1 MSRSTALVLT
11 PRLPWPLD
19 DGGRI
24 VAWQS
29 IRAASQVYETA
40 LVSLVPEGEESAPLP
55 DRFAAHGIRVVRVS
69 HRFPPRLATAWGG
82 LFGRWPYTLAR
93 YRNPELPG
101 ILRRLVAEL
110 RPRFAIVNHLHMATY
125 IEDLAGTPVV
135 FREHNLEYLWMK
147 RYAERLGLRPAGL
160 YARTQVGRLKAAE
173 SSLVKQTA
181 LALALQEDEAKEL
194 RALAPSTRV
203 EVLPVG
209 VDLAAYGEPHPG
221 EPPVVL
227 LAGSFAWAPNV
238 DGAIQFLSEGWAR
251 VTARVPRARLRIVG
265 KNPPRS
271 IHRAADRLG
280 VEVAGYVDSFPE
292 ELANAAVFVVPLWVG
307 AGVRVK
313 IVEALAARVP
323 VAATRLAAEG
333 LGLTPG
339 EHYAAGDTPGE
350 LGSQVATLLLTPAVR
365 DLFRERGR
373 ALAETRWGM
382 DAVARTQNSLCASMA
397 EKGAVIP

>member
-29 IRAASQVYETA
+29 VWAASRIYETV
-40 LVSLVPEGEESAPLP
+40 LVSLVPEGEESAPIP
-55 DRFAAHGIRVVRVS
+55 DEFASNRIRVVRVS
-69 HRFPPRLATAWGG
+69 HRFPARLASAWGG

-101 ILRRLVAEL
+101 ILRRLVAEVN
-110 RPRFAIVNHLHMATY
+110 PRFAIVNHLHMATY
-125 IEDLAGTPVV
+125 IQDLAGVPVV

-147 RYAERLGLRPAGL
+147 RYAERLGFRPAGL

-173 SSLVKQTA
+173 SSLVRQAA
-181 LALALQEDEAKEL
+181 LALALQEDEAKGL
-194 RALAPSTRV
+194 RALAPTTRV

-209 VDLAAYGEPHPG
+209 VDLSAYSDPNPG
-221 EPPVVL
+221 EPPIVL

-238 DGAIQFLSEGWAR
+238 DGAIQFIRQGWPR
-251 VTARVPRARLRIVG
+251 VSARVPSARLRIVG
-265 KNPPRS
+265 KDPPRS
-271 IHRAADRLG
+271 LHRAADEQG

-292 ELANAAVFVVPLWVG
+292 ELANATVFVVPLWVG

-333 LGLTPG
+333 LGLIPG

-350 LGSQVATLLLTPAVR
+350 LGGQVATLLLTPAVR
-365 DLFRERGR
+365 DLYRERGR
-373 ALAETRWGM
+373 ALAEERWGM
-382 DAVARTQNSLCASMA
+382 DAMARMQNSLCDGISA
-397 EKGAVIP
+397 G